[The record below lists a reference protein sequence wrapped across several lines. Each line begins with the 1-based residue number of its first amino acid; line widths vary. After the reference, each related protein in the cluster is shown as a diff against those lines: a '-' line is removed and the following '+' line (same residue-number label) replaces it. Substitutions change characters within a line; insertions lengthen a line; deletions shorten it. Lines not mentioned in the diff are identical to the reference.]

1 METETTTE
9 TEEREEFLI
18 DSPER
23 ANWLLRKL
31 ANLDAERDRVAAQAS
46 ALARQIESDR
56 NGLLH
61 RFGSQLENFTRQ
73 ELEKSGGKRKSL
85 TLLQGTV
92 GFRTVPAR
100 IVIESA
106 PDAIQTARLVL
117 PETITEETTE
127 RFDSKTFREHAAK
140 HFEETGELLPGIGR
154 TEERQSFDIKF
165 PSAGKKGDVP
175 DYEPSEL
182 IV

>member
-92 GFRTVPAR
+92 GFRTVPPR
-100 IVIESA
+100 ITIENEA
-106 PDAIQTARLVL
+106 DAIQTARLVL
-117 PETITEETTE
+117 PGSITTETIE
-127 RFDSKTFREHAAK
+127 RFDKTAFRAYAK
-140 HFEETGELLPGIGR
+140 ERLATEGELLPGIGL
-154 TEERQSFDIKF
+154 TEAREEFSVKF

>member
-1 METETTTE
+1 METNETVIPPVV
-9 TEEREEFLI
+9 TEEKEEFLI

-31 ANLDAERDRVAAQAS
+31 ANLDAERERVAAQAS

-56 NGLLH
+56 NSLLH
-61 RFGSQLENFTRQ
+61 RFGSQLENFTRA

-85 TLLQGTV
+85 VLLQGTV

-117 PETITEETTE
+117 PGTITTETTE
-127 RFDSKTFREHAAK
+127 RFDSKTFREHATK

-165 PSAGKKGDVP
+165 PASKGAGAAEGGA
-175 DYEPSEL
+175 E
-182 IV
+182 